1 MKNLALLSLTLMI
14 LYSCGSVPVT
24 GRRQLNLVSDA
35 EVLSLSLTEYNEYIK
50 TAKKS
55 TNAANTAMVTN
66 VGSRIAQAVEAYY
79 KYAGLESELSNF
91 AWEFTLVEDDQVNAF
106 CMPGGKIVVYS
117 GILPVTQNETGLA
130 VVLGHEVGHAVAKH
144 ASERMSNQMA
154 LQYGAAGLDAL
165 LSRSS
170 STIRTAGQTVF
181 GLGAQ
186 IGIMTPYNHKQ
197 ELEADFLG
205 MVFMGI
211 AGYSPEAALPFWERM
226 SQLSGGSQVPAF
238 LSTHPSD
245 ATRIN
250 GIRQKLPEA
259 MDYYKAIHGNKT
271 NTTTTPTQNTNTNT
285 NSQWRF

>member
-1 MKNLALLSLTLMI
+1 MKNLALLSLI
-14 LYSCGSVPVT
+14 LFIFYSCGSVPVT

-55 TNAANTAMVTN
+55 TNSANTAMVTN
-66 VGSRIAQAVEAYY
+66 VGSRIAEAVSAYY
-79 KYAGLESELSNF
+79 KYVGMESELSNF
-91 AWEFTLVEDDQVNAF
+91 AWEFVLVEDEQVNAF
-106 CMPGGKIVVYS
+106 CMPGGKIVVYT
-117 GILPVTQNETGLA
+117 GILPVTKDETGLA
-130 VVLGHEVGHAVAKH
+130 VVVGHEVGHAVAKH
-144 ASERMSNQMA
+144 ASERMSQQMLA
-154 LQYGAAGLDAL
+154 QYGAAGVGAVLGK
-165 LSRSS
+165 SS
-170 STIRTAGQTVF
+170 SGVQSVAQTVF

-186 IGIMTPYNHKQ
+186 YGVLAYSRKQ

-226 SQLSGGSQVPAF
+226 AQNGNSAPEF

-245 ATRIN
+245 ATRIA

-259 MDYYKAIHGNKT
+259 MEYYKAIHGNK
-271 NTTTTPTQNTNTNT
+271 TTTTPTQNTNTNT
-285 NSQWRF
+285 NTNNQWRF